1 MTLSEIKQLLY
12 KYYSNPKSVF
22 TFIDSSQNNLMDF
35 EKYHVR
41 KDGMLDMVE
50 WTNAFDDMKWKP
62 DDIKPRN
69 KEVKRQLIKLR
80 K

>member
-1 MTLSEIKQLLY
+1 MQLLLNY
-12 KYYSNPKSVF
+12 IKERKTYPYF
-22 TFIDSSQNNLMDF
+22 TFLKNSYENIDL
-35 EKYHVR
+35 R

-50 WTNAFDDMKWKP
+50 WTNAFDDMKGKP